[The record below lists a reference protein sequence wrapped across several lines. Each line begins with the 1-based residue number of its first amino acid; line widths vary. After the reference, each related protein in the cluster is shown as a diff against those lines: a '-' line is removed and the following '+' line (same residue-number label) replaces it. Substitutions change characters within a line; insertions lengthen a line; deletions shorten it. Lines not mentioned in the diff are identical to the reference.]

1 MFRSD
6 DNKHDDHECLCNQLP
21 DEPVTRELDEALDE
35 GRRGVR
41 ISRRSLMAGLG
52 LAAGVPILATA
63 CSSDSDSG
71 SASASTT
78 AAAAAAPIDS
88 VDNRLKLVLL
98 GTRAG
103 PPVDHFQKGIS
114 SALVVDGN
122 TYVID
127 CGRSS
132 VTQFEAAGLRFDSI
146 RNIFL
151 THLHADHLADYYN
164 YFMLGGHIKNQEG
177 DHIDQQVRVLGPGK
191 AAGLPPKWTPNG
203 PSPEVPTLP
212 PGDTGTV
219 GMTDLLHQA
228 YSYSMNIFLRDM
240 AVADVR
246 TLMDVKDIQLPEGVT
261 ASPLDWESGSTA
273 PQMAP
278 FEIFRDDKVV
288 VTAILVPHGVVF
300 PAYAYRFDTEYGSVT
315 FSGDTT
321 HSSNLI
327 ELANQSDILVHEAI
341 GGGEALPQAS
351 FQHMKDS
358 HVFIEEVGPIAE
370 KSQAK
375 HLVVSHYAE
384 LNDLQADMDKYQS
397 LAQEGYNGEVTIGQD
412 LNVFGLGPGS

>member
-6 DNKHDDHECLCNQLP
+6 DNEHEGHECLCNQLP
-21 DEPVTRELDEALDE
+21 DEAVTSEVDEALDE
-35 GRRGVR
+35 GRRGLR

-52 LAAGVPILATA
+52 LAAGVPLLTTA
-63 CSSDSDSG
+63 CSSGLG
-71 SASASTT
+71 SAPTSTT
-78 AAAAAAPIDS
+78 AAASAAPIDS

-103 PPVDHFQKGIS
+103 PPVDPFQKGIS

-146 RNIFL
+146 KNIFL

-177 DHIDQQVRVLGPGK
+177 DHIDQLVHVIGPGK
-191 AAGLPPKWTPNG
+191 SAALPLKWTPNG
-203 PSPEVPTLP
+203 PSPDVPTLP

-219 GMTDLLHQA
+219 GMTDLLNQA

-261 ASPLDWESGSTA
+261 ASAMDWEGGSTA
-273 PQMAP
+273 PDMAP

-300 PAYAYRFDTEYGSVT
+300 PAYAYRFDTAYGSVT

-321 HSSNLI
+321 HSNNLI
-327 ELANQSDILVHEAI
+327 TLANQSDILVHEAI
-341 GGGEALPQAS
+341 GGGAALPQAS

-358 HVFIEEVGPIAE
+358 HVFIEDVGPIAE
-370 KSQAK
+370 KAQAK

-384 LNDLQADMDKYQS
+384 LTDLKADVDKYKS
-397 LAQEGYNGEVTIGQD
+397 LAQQGYNGEVTIGQD